1 MQGEYRRVDGADDRV
16 FPAGEERLR
25 TVRAHSQSTA
35 KCLEGEKIVALAHRT
50 IGHDRSTWPQIF
62 ALAYEIM
69 ARRRM
74 P

>member
-1 MQGEYRRVDGADDRV
+1 MAPTIAYFQR
-16 FPAGEERLR
+16 ERNAYARCARIVKVL
-25 TVRAHSQSTA
+25 QSV
-35 KCLEGEKIVALAHRT
+35 EDEKIVALAHRT